1 MMYWSKGM
9 SQEEIY
15 EVSQLKRYLIADVF
29 VAGKKLA
36 FFEDKQDMLNK
47 FCMWFDGQKNNKGQ
61 ISKVVG
67 LQRDTT
73 QVGWVDLK
81 VHYRVKSIN
90 VYIPKIE
97 WVYKDNA

>member
-9 SQEEIY
+9 SPEEIY
-15 EVSQLKRYLIADVF
+15 EVSKLKRYLVADIF

-47 FCMWFDGQKNNKGQ
+47 FCLWFGGQKNNKGQ

-67 LQRDTT
+67 LQRAIT

-97 WVYKDNA
+97 WMDTDES